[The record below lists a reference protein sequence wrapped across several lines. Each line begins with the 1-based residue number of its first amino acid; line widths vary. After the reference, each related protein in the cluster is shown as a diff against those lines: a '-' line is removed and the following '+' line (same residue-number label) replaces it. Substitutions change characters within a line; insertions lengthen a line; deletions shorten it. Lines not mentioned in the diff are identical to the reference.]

1 MVAEAAQKHNI
12 WFGVC
17 GEMAGE
23 IELTPLLLGL
33 GVDEL
38 SVSPALVPRVKSAI
52 RNLSRAECE
61 KLLEEVISLDTPTAI
76 LERSLQLG
84 RERYGNLLT

>member
-1 MVAEAAQKHNI
+1 L
-12 WFGVC
+12 
-17 GEMAGE
+17 GE

-52 RNLSRAECE
+52 RSLSRAECE
-61 KLLEEVISLDTPTAI
+61 KLLEEVISLDTPAAI

-84 RERYGNLLT
+84 RERYGDLLS